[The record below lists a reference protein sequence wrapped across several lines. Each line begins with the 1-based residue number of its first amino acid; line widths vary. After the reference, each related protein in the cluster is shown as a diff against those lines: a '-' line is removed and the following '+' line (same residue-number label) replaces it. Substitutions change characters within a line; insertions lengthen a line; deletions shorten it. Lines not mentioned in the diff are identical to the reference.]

1 MIARFEDYTG
11 LYPYHCHVLEH
22 EDNGMMAQY
31 QVTDGQDTT
40 PPPPPGDTTPD
51 PGTGG
56 GPSTTAPPPAP
67 ATADLGLRWLSRA
80 TKARSGAR
88 LTLRLQIRNRGGATS
103 SPASV
108 AVAVPRGWKG
118 RRTIRIPAL
127 APGAA
132 RTVKVHIR
140 VAGRPHPKGTL
151 VAHLLGTQPGAHA
164 DDRARLVY
172 SRKAIR
178 SAAAARFVCP
188 LLAA

>member
-1 MIARFEDYTG
+1 
-11 LYPYHCHVLEH
+11 
-22 EDNGMMAQY
+22 MAQY
-31 QVTDGQDTT
+31 QVTNEQDVVP

-51 PGTGG
+51 PGAGTGDG
-56 GPSTTAPPPAP
+56 TSTNPPPPPP

-80 TKARSGAR
+80 AKARSGAK
-88 LTLRLQIRNRGGATS
+88 LTLRLQIRNNGGAAS

-118 RRTIRIPAL
+118 KRTIRIPAL

-151 VAHLLGTQPGAHA
+151 VAELLGTQPGAHA

-172 SRKAIR
+172 SRRAVR
-178 SAAAARFVCP
+178 ASSARFVCP